1 MFSIKDGKYEYD
13 EKLSRLIAPT
23 ISWAVT
29 PVEEKVGSSAFW
41 RNKEHG
47 IKMVVPDGF
56 NDEEMTESNMLMNKY
71 DSRNNRRIQVIYSD
85 DYSFKVLRNKD
96 YLNSVNS
103 DDWRA
108 GLLVNYKDVEI
119 NIWQPQFHTVYGTV
133 FHVIYTGVLLTT
145 GQRQTSVIAQFI
157 DNGKLYTIR
166 GVCMPED
173 LRDFHN
179 LMRSVYD
186 SIVVD

>member
-1 MFSIKDGKYEYD
+1 
-13 EKLSRLIAPT
+13 
-23 ISWAVT
+23 
-29 PVEEKVGSSAFW
+29 
-41 RNKEHG
+41 
-47 IKMVVPDGF
+47 
-56 NDEEMTESNMLMNKY
+56 LMNKY